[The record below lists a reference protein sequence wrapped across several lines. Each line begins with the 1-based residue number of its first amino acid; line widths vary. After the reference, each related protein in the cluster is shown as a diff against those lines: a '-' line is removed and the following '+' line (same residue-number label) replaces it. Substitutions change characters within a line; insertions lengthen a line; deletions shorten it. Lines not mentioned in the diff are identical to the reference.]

1 MLIYTILILALNMTD
16 FKRFS
21 LDPMVVTSIQN
32 DIQGLYADKQQLN
45 LKIELYNYYT
55 RSCVYYPLESYLS
68 NDVRNS
74 RYYTGY
80 RNKIDK
86 QNYFVT
92 KVDSNPDS
100 IAADGVG
107 AFSSA
112 LLPRGISSIEINYFD
127 SKYRNY
133 LSLTDEAKS
142 VLTKMSGIMTKRLQ
156 YFLENQ
162 DYDFQASIFQSIGNY
177 IEYGFSAI
185 RYSTK
190 GLVVYEPRLTWFQ
203 QQIGRKDKY
212 SKILVGEITTI
223 GQLKLEYLGICNDN
237 AENKKIATVYYY
249 YYLKPDK
256 TWTKITYYE
265 EGAYETCTFSINN
278 IINVEEG
285 IVKCDIYIANQDQKY
300 LGYGNGDGVRALSS
314 IIGMNYLNSAIRR
327 GTELMTD
334 PPMIMDS
341 KFKVSHK
348 DEDGRYV
355 EGADMRAG
363 AKNIVGGSIGTNPL
377 EFFRSFL
384 DGNPMRISDFQG
396 AYMQFR
402 AELEKAFST
411 DLLNSQPMVEET
423 ATAVN
428 TRTAQAFH
436 KIMGKANNYYRSIF
450 IPVIRNYANEII
462 KDELKKPEGVI
473 NSYLKMIMLQSPAA
487 FDEFNEERRKEK
499 FMARYNIDVLSFEK
513 QMMKEETRQKLV
525 MNAQI
530 LASMG
535 EGIAENDK
543 VKGIIDHM
551 MEELELLSGV

>member
-1 MLIYTILILALNMTD
+1 MTD
-16 FKRFS
+16 FTN
-21 LDPMVVTSIQN
+21 LQLPAEITTSIQN
-32 DIQGLYADKQQLN
+32 DIMGLYVDKYPLT

-55 RSCVYYPLESYLS
+55 RSCVYYPLDSYLS
-68 NDVRNS
+68 WDVKNS
-74 RYYTGY
+74 TCYQSYKD
-80 RNKIDK
+80 KIDV
-86 QNYFVT
+86 NNHFVT

-112 LLPRGISSIEINYFD
+112 LLPRGINSIEINYFD

-133 LSLTDEAKS
+133 LSLTEEAKS

-156 YFLENQ
+156 YVLENQ

-185 RYSTK
+185 RYSPK

-212 SKILVGEITTI
+212 SKILLGEVTTL
-223 GQLKLEYLGICNDN
+223 GQLKLEYLGIAIDDNCNGR
-237 AENKKIATVYYY
+237 ELATIFYY
-249 YYLKPDK
+249 YYLKSDGR
-256 TWTKITYYE
+256 WVRVTYYE
-265 EGAYETCTFSINN
+265 REVYSTCSFNPVNVLN
-278 IINVEEG
+278 IEEMD
-285 IVKCDIYIANQDQKY
+285 KCDVYIANQDQKY

-314 IIGMNYLNSAIRR
+314 ILGMNYLNSAIRR

-334 PPMIMDS
+334 PPIVMDS
-341 KFKVSHK
+341 KIKISHK
-348 DEDGRYV
+348 DADGRYV

-363 AKNIVGGSIGTNPL
+363 AKNIAGGSIGTNPL

-396 AYMQFR
+396 TYMQFR

-450 IPVIRNYANEII
+450 IPIIRKYTNEII
-462 KDELKKPEGVI
+462 KDELAKKEGAI
-473 NSYLKMIMLQSPAA
+473 NIYLADIAEQSPAV
-487 FDEFNEERRKEK
+487 FDEFNEENRKEK
-499 FMARYNIDVLSFEK
+499 FMLRYNIDILSFEK